1 MRPVPRGVSSARS
14 RAVRLVAL
22 ALTSVLVSCEGSPP
36 TNSGSQ
42 PPQGSQFCSI
52 PENQI
57 VSGGVPRDGI
67 PALTDPVMTQ
77 AGAPAAEYLSPSE
90 RVIGIVIEGQAFAI
104 PHRVL
109 WVHEIMNLNVGGTQV
124 AVTYCPLTGSSLAF
138 NRAGLG
144 GAEFGVSGL
153 LFQNNLIMYDRTTNE
168 TLWPQ
173 MLRGAKCGPSTGIDL
188 EMEPVVEMTWEGW
201 SELHPETKVPA
212 QDRENGQNFVAYRYP
227 YGDYERIDNEGLL
240 FPLPSIDTRR
250 PPKERVLGVPTLG
263 SPGAGVAFPFGTL
276 DLAGAVNAVQRNVGS
291 REIVVFWDRARQSAQ
306 AFLPRVG
313 GQPLTLEMRSG
324 AIIDSETGSRWT
336 PQGKAVDGPL
346 VGEQLAPVPEAYVA
360 FWFAWAAFHS
370 ETDLWESGS

>member
-1 MRPVPRGVSSARS
+1 MKPIP
-14 RAVRLVAL
+14 RAVKSAKSCAVGMVAL
-22 ALTSVLVSCEGSPP
+22 ALNSVLVSCEGSPP

-67 PALTDPVMTQ
+67 PALTDPLMTQ
-77 AGAPAAEYLSPSE
+77 AGAPAAEYLLPSE

-138 NRAGLG
+138 NR
-144 GAEFGVSGL
+144 
-153 LFQNNLIMYDRTTNE
+153 
-168 TLWPQ
+168 
-173 MLRGAKCGPSTGIDL
+173 AKCGPSTGIDL

-227 YGDYERIDNEGLL
+227 YGDYERIDNAGLL

-263 SPGAGVAFPFGTL
+263 SAGPGVAFPFGTL
-276 DLAGAVNAVQRNVGS
+276 DLAGGVNAVQRNVGS

-306 AFLPRVG
+306 AFLPRAG
-313 GQPLTLEMRSG
+313 GQPLTLEMRAG

-336 PQGKAVDGPL
+336 PQGKAIDGPL

-360 FWFAWAAFHS
+360 FWFAWAAFHPD
-370 ETDLWESGS
+370 TDLWESGS